1 MVRDPANPG
10 DTPPPTLQDILS
22 ALDDSE
28 CRSILMEISEPMTAT
43 ELTDACDIAQST
55 LYRKL
60 DLLSRASLVRELVS
74 VGPEG
79 GRVTRYERDVS
90 DVTISVGDDE
100 FSVTVDRPSTHAD
113 ERLADMW
120 SKMGDEL

>member
-1 MVRDPANPG
+1 MVRDPANSG
-10 DTPPPTLQDILS
+10 DTPAMQDILS
-22 ALDDSE
+22 ALDDPE
-28 CRSILMEISEPMTAT
+28 CRAILSETTEPMTAN
-43 ELTDACDIAQST
+43 ELTENCDIPKST

-60 DLLSRASLVRELVS
+60 DLLSRASLVRELIE

-79 GRVTRYERDVS
+79 GRITRYERDVT
-90 DVTISVGDDE
+90 DVTISVEDDDE
-100 FSVTVDRPSTHAD
+100 FSVAIDRPAHHAD

>member
-1 MVRDPANPG
+1 MEHDPANPG
-10 DTPPPTLQDILS
+10 TTPALQDILS
-22 ALDDSE
+22 ALDDPACRAILSE
-28 CRSILMEISEPMTAT
+28 TTEPMTAS
-43 ELTDACDIAQST
+43 ELTDVCDIPKST

-60 DLLSRASLVRELVS
+60 ELLSQAALVRELIG

-79 GRVTRYERDVS
+79 GRITRYERDVT
-90 DVTISVGDDE
+90 DITISVEDDE
-100 FSVTVDRPSTHAD
+100 FSITIDRPARQAD

>member
-1 MVRDPANPG
+1 MEQDLANPG
-10 DTPPPTLQDILS
+10 DTPVLQEVLT
-22 ALDDSE
+22 ALDDPE
-28 CRSILMEISEPMTAT
+28 CRAILSETTEPMTAN
-43 ELTDACDIAQST
+43 ELTDACDIPKST

-60 DLLSRASLVRELVS
+60 DLLSHASLVRELIE

-79 GRVTRYERDVS
+79 GRITRYERDMT
-90 DVTISVGDDE
+90 DVTISVDDDDE
-100 FSVTVDRPSTHAD
+100 FSVAIDRPSRKAD

>member
-1 MVRDPANPG
+1 MEPNPATQG
-10 DTPPPTLQDILS
+10 DTPALQAVLS

-28 CRSILMEISEPMTAT
+28 CRAVLRETSEPMTAT
-43 ELTDACDIAQST
+43 ELTECCDIPKST

-60 DLLSRASLVRELVS
+60 DLLSQASLVRELVQVS
-74 VGPEG
+74 PEG
-79 GRVTRYERDVS
+79 GRITRYKRDVT
-90 DVTISVGDDE
+90 DVTISVEEDDE
-100 FSVTVDRPSTHAD
+100 FSVAVDRPARQAD